1 MDEGK
6 FVADFIAKNIEKI
19 FELGKKA
26 YGTLDETIQIN
37 LKTAYTNYLENSRE
51 KYSKSKSFFI
61 RNQAVDLYSY
71 YVPTGV
77 SCGTTVFK
85 KPSFEE
91 CIQHSQRIVIT
102 GTGGSGKSVLMR
114 HLYLDCIKQKE
125 YAPVLIELR
134 DLNGEKQT
142 LDTFIANTLE
152 LYGFNISG
160 KYIERAKKEGH
171 FCFFLDGHDEVDHS
185 SRKDL
190 IKQLLKLSNKYPLC
204 PIFISSRPD
213 QIFNG
218 IEEFSIFSVLSLDV
232 VSATNL
238 IEKLPF
244 DLEIKKKFIADL
256 RNGLF
261 EKHESFL
268 SNPLLLSIMLLTYG
282 ENAEIPSKLSIFYN
296 QAYEALFQRHDA
308 NKGGYSRTR
317 LTHLDIQDFS
327 RVFSLFALQTYE
339 RRLFKMPHT
348 DCLNFISKARDS
360 IHLEFKP
367 EDYFND
373 LLSAACLLIEDG
385 LEVAFSHRSFQEY
398 FVALYISSASPEVQ
412 EKLINRY
419 WKNNIS
425 DSVIDLLYELNP
437 ELVERV
443 LILPRLEKLF
453 TEIGVTRKVGITHGA
468 KFIKRVYSAL
478 NVEDNT
484 ISAPYTENQE
494 YESSIVHLV
503 IQHNNAYTFPN
514 EEYFKF
520 FLEKIRSK
528 YGKEGERVSYS
539 TKKLNYKSPIM
550 EDILNAK
557 GAFSIEYLQ
566 SAFEAYKKLKEK
578 HNKSASNLDE
588 LLGIR

>member
-1 MDEGK
+1 
-6 FVADFIAKNIEKI
+6 
-19 FELGKKA
+19 
-26 YGTLDETIQIN
+26 
-37 LKTAYTNYLENSRE
+37 
-51 KYSKSKSFFI
+51 
-61 RNQAVDLYSY
+61 
-71 YVPTGV
+71 
-77 SCGTTVFK
+77 
-85 KPSFEE
+85 
-91 CIQHSQRIVIT
+91 
-102 GTGGSGKSVLMR
+102 
-114 HLYLDCIKQKE
+114 
-125 YAPVLIELR
+125 
-134 DLNGEKQT
+134 
-142 LDTFIANTLE
+142 
-152 LYGFNISG
+152 
-160 KYIERAKKEGH
+160 
-171 FCFFLDGHDEVDHS
+171 
-185 SRKDL
+185 L